1 MLLGG
6 AAGECCPLVKRNQ
19 PRKFTSENI
28 SRIKDWVAQGV
39 GRDEIANRLEVS
51 VGSLQVTCSRLGISL
66 RRRSLPGG
74 SGATQPPDP
83 VQRSIEHA
91 AQIKCTLLIQNQNR
105 QAAFDLP
112 LHHDLIE
119 ELALEASSR
128 GQTIAH
134 LIGEILMQVMEKDL
148 VDDTRGQ
155 VASQTARIN
164 RPPARPDPGER
175 WSSRLVAAA
184 AEDRLSF
191 RNPHTSIAAHPSV
204 MGPVMSSLPE

>member
-1 MLLGG
+1 M
-6 AAGECCPLVKRNQ
+6 
-19 PRKFTSENI
+19 
-28 SRIKDWVAQGV
+28 
-39 GRDEIANRLEVS
+39 
-51 VGSLQVTCSRLGISL
+51 
-66 RRRSLPGG
+66 
-74 SGATQPPDP
+74 TQPPDP

-148 VDDTRGQ
+148 VDDILRKTK
-155 VASQTARIN
+155 
-164 RPPARPDPGER
+164 
-175 WSSRLVAAA
+175 
-184 AEDRLSF
+184 
-191 RNPHTSIAAHPSV
+191 
-204 MGPVMSSLPE
+204 SLPKQPG

>member
-1 MLLGG
+1 VAFSAGGDGGRRSPELPAQRARRLRQSVAEQSRFMSTRPKRFDWHSVGG

-39 GRDEIANRLEVS
+39 GRHEIANRLEVS

-66 RRRSLPGG
+66 RVSSLPGG

-91 AQIKCTLLIQNQNR
+91 AQIKCRLLIQKQNR

-112 LHHDLIE
+112 LHHDLIG
-119 ELALEASSR
+119 ELALEASLRS
-128 GQTIAH
+128 QTIAH

-148 VDDTRGQ
+148 VDDILRK
-155 VASQTARIN
+155 AK
-164 RPPARPDPGER
+164 
-175 WSSRLVAAA
+175 
-184 AEDRLSF
+184 
-191 RNPHTSIAAHPSV
+191 
-204 MGPVMSSLPE
+204 SLPKQPG

>member
-1 MLLGG
+1 LIKRFDWHSVLLGG
-6 AAGECCPLVKRNQ
+6 AAGECCLLVKRNQ
-19 PRKFTSENI
+19 PSKFTSENI

-74 SGATQPPDP
+74 SGVTQPPDP

-91 AQIKCTLLIQNQNR
+91 AQIKCTLLIQKRNS
-105 QAAFDLP
+105 QAAYDLP
-112 LHHDLIE
+112 LHHDLIG

-148 VDDTRGQ
+148 VDDILR
-155 VASQTARIN
+155 
-164 RPPARPDPGER
+164 E
-175 WSSRLVAAA
+175 
-184 AEDRLSF
+184 AE
-191 RNPHTSIAAHPSV
+191 
-204 MGPVMSSLPE
+204 SLPKQPG